1 MTHALL
7 NDIIMTNSWSF
18 MFDELTM
25 TNQDFWEEDG
35 ISLTGNPGAAA
46 SDSITFIKG
55 NPPYSSDTD
64 TLTLSS

>member
-1 MTHALL
+1 
-7 NDIIMTNSWSF
+7 

-64 TLTLSS
+64 TLTLGGGPSWRHG